1 MDKLEL
7 LIVVGLTALLL
18 TLPTIVILVF
28 LGFAY
33 SLVNLLIIA
42 TWILAI
48 DAVISVTACVVTAIV
63 KLWESYYYTH

>member
-1 MDKLEL
+1 MNKLEL
-7 LIVVGLTALLL
+7 LVVIGLTALLL
-18 TLPTIVILVF
+18 TLPIIIILVL

-48 DAVISVTACVVTAIV
+48 DGVVSVTACVVTAIV
-63 KLWESYYYTH
+63 KLWESYYYTR